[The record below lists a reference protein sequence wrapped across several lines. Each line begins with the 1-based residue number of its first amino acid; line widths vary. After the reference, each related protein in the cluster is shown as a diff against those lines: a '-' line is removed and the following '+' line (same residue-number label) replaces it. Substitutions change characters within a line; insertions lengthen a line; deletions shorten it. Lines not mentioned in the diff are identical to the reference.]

1 LILIRKSNKIK
12 VLQTKERGQ
21 IMFKVSSK
29 KSRAKRKEVSTYRE
43 RASVVSK
50 SQTAGNS
57 FSFNWVMISVF
68 GYLAIQVVLGLGAK
82 LFVFPFSGTDHTTF
96 LAQGLIIIAG
106 FYIGAFIIGVLSP
119 GRRTVEPVMGAVL
132 AVAAAFS
139 VSNFTPQMG
148 GWFRLDG
155 IGMMGVAAMMAGTI
169 AAFGV
174 YSGEKLMG
182 NVGK

>member
-1 LILIRKSNKIK
+1 
-12 VLQTKERGQ
+12 
-21 IMFKVSSK
+21 MFKVSSK
-29 KSRAKRKEVSTYRE
+29 KSRTKQKEVSTYRE

-50 SQTAGNS
+50 SAGNS

-68 GYLAIQVVLGLGAK
+68 GYLAIQVALGLGAK
-82 LFVFPFSGTDHTTF
+82 LFVFPFAGTDHTMF

-119 GRRTVEPVMGAVL
+119 GRRTVEPVLGAVL

-155 IGMMGVAAMMAGTI
+155 IAQMSVAALMAGTI
-169 AAFGV
+169 AAFGA